1 MKPKKNFKF
10 ILLTVMVAVCVYNV
24 YHVFLIIRE
33 EDDTRKSLLVED
45 ICAAITEQAIAVYL
59 PGLLYESEAKKKEE
73 VILEDESTCESIIE
87 TKGRTIAERLLAE
100 NQAQAIEQENEQAKE
115 QAKEKQKEKQKEE
128 EQKDEQEESEK
139 DQKKEEEPVVAQASP
154 LLDLSMERL
163 ANFDYLLNNFFVVDP
178 NTTADSSKINA
189 EAFMNTDLTIK
200 GEASAPQILIY
211 HTHSQEEF
219 ADSVEGDTS
228 TGIIG
233 LGDYLTEILTNT
245 YGYNVLHDTQAFD
258 MSGGSLDRNKAYNY
272 AREGIQKVL
281 EENPSIDVIIDLH
294 RDGVSADKH
303 LVTEIDGKQTAQI
316 MYFNG
321 LSYTNN
327 SGELDYLYNPYISD
341 NLAFSFRLE
350 YEAAQYYP
358 TLTRCVY
365 LKGYRYNLDLRPK
378 SILLEVG
385 AQTNTVEEA
394 RNAMEPFAYILNKVL
409 KGE

>member
-1 MKPKKNFKF
+1 MKPKKNFKI
-10 ILLTVMVAVCVYNV
+10 ILWAVMVAVCIYNV
-24 YHVFLIIRE
+24 YHVFLLIRE
-33 EDDTRKSLLVED
+33 EDNTRKSLLIEN
-45 ICAAITEQAIAVYL
+45 IYAGITEQAIAVYL
-59 PGLLYESEAKKKEE
+59 PGLLYESEREKKEE
-73 VILEDESTCESIIE
+73 IILEDESTCESIIE
-87 TKGRTIAERLLAE
+87 TKGRTIAERLLEE
-100 NQAQAIEQENEQAKE
+100 NQAQAIQQENEQA
-115 QAKEKQKEKQKEE
+115 KEKQKEE
-128 EQKDEQEESEK
+128 EQKEK
-139 DQKKEEEPVVAQASP
+139 DTKEKEEDKQEKNEEPVVAQASP

-178 NTTADSSKINA
+178 NTTVDNSKINA
-189 EAFMNTDLTIK
+189 ETFMNTDLTIK
-200 GEASAPQILIY
+200 GEATSPQILIY

-219 ADSVEGDTS
+219 IDSVEGDTS
-228 TGIIG
+228 TGVIG
-233 LGDYLTEILTNT
+233 LGDYLAEILTDT
-245 YGYNVLHDTQAFD
+245 YGYNVIHDTQTFD
-258 MSGGSLDRNKAYNY
+258 MAGGSIDRNKAYNY

-281 EENPSIDVIIDLH
+281 EENPSVDVIIDLH
-294 RDGVSADKH
+294 RDGVSEDKH
-303 LVTEIDGKQTAQI
+303 LVTDINGKPTAQI

-327 SGELDYLYNPYISD
+327 GGILEYLNNPYISD

-350 YEAAQYYP
+350 YESAQYYP

>member
-1 MKPKKNFKF
+1 MKPKSNFKF

-24 YHVFLIIRE
+24 YHVFLLIRE
-33 EDDTRKSLLVED
+33 EDNTRKSLLVED
-45 ICAAITEQAIAVYL
+45 ICAGITEQAIAVYL

-73 VILEDESTCESIIE
+73 IILEDESTCESIIE

-100 NQAQAIEQENEQAKE
+100 NQAQAIEQENEH
-115 QAKEKQKEKQKEE
+115 AKEKQKEE
-128 EQKDEQEESEK
+128 DEQAEAEN
-139 DQKKEEEPVVAQASP
+139 DQKKAEEPAVAQASP

-178 NTTADSSKINA
+178 NTTADSSQINA
-189 EAFMNTDLTIK
+189 ETFMNTDLTVK

-228 TGIIG
+228 TGVIG

-245 YGYNVLHDTQAFD
+245 YGYNVLHDTQTFD
-258 MSGGSLDRNKAYNY
+258 LFGGSLDRNKAYNY
-272 AREGIQKVL
+272 ARDGIEKVL

-294 RDGVSADKH
+294 RDGVSEDKH

-327 SGELDYLYNPYISD
+327 GGNLDYLYNPYISD

-394 RNAMEPFAYILNKVL
+394 RNAMEPFAYILNKIL

>member
-1 MKPKKNFKF
+1 MKPKNNFKF

-24 YHVFLIIRE
+24 YHVFLLIRE
-33 EDDTRKSLLVED
+33 EDNTRKSLLVED
-45 ICAAITEQAIAVYL
+45 ICAGITEQAIAVYL
-59 PGLLYESEAKKKEE
+59 PGLLYESEAEKKEE
-73 VILEDESTCESIIE
+73 IILEDESTCESIIE

-100 NQAQAIEQENEQAKE
+100 NQAQAIEQENEN
-115 QAKEKQKEKQKEE
+115 AKEKQAEE
-128 EQKDEQEESEK
+128 EQKEAEN
-139 DQKKEEEPVVAQASP
+139 DQKKAEEPVVAQASP

-178 NTTADSSKINA
+178 NTTADSSQINA
-189 EAFMNTDLTIK
+189 ETFMNTDLTVK

-219 ADSVEGDTS
+219 ADSEEGDTS
-228 TGIIG
+228 TGVIG

-245 YGYNVLHDTQAFD
+245 YGYNVLHDTQTFD
-258 MSGGSLDRNKAYNY
+258 LSGGSLDRNKAYNY
-272 AREGIQKVL
+272 ARDGIEKVL
-281 EENPSIDVIIDLH
+281 AENPSIDVIIDLH
-294 RDGVSADKH
+294 RDGVSEDKH

-327 SGELDYLYNPYISD
+327 GGNLDYLYNPYISD

>member
-1 MKPKKNFKF
+1 MKPKNNFKF

-24 YHVFLIIRE
+24 YHVFLLIRE
-33 EDDTRKSLLVED
+33 EDNTRKSLLVED
-45 ICAAITEQAIAVYL
+45 ICAGITEQAIAVYL
-59 PGLLYESEAKKKEE
+59 PGLLYESEAEKKEE
-73 VILEDESTCESIIE
+73 IILEDESTCESIIE

-100 NQAQAIEQENEQAKE
+100 NQAQAIEQENEN
-115 QAKEKQKEKQKEE
+115 AKEKQAEE
-128 EQKDEQEESEK
+128 EQKEAEN
-139 DQKKEEEPVVAQASP
+139 DQKKAEEPAVAQASP

-178 NTTADSSKINA
+178 NTTADSSQINA
-189 EAFMNTDLTIK
+189 ETFMNTDLTVK

-228 TGIIG
+228 TGVIG

-245 YGYNVLHDTQAFD
+245 YGYNVLHDTQTFD
-258 MSGGSLDRNKAYNY
+258 LFGGSLDRNKAYNY
-272 AREGIQKVL
+272 ARDGIEKVL

-294 RDGVSADKH
+294 RDGVSEDKH

-327 SGELDYLYNPYISD
+327 GGNLDYLYNPYISD

-394 RNAMEPFAYILNKVL
+394 RNAMEPFAYILNKIL

>member
-10 ILLTVMVAVCVYNV
+10 ILWVVMIAVCIYNV
-24 YHVFLIIRE
+24 YHVFLLIRE
-33 EDDTRKSLLVED
+33 EDNTRKSLLIEN
-45 ICAAITEQAIAVYL
+45 IYAGIIEQAVAVYL
-59 PGLLYESEAKKKEE
+59 PGLLYESEAEKKEE
-73 VILEDESTCESIIE
+73 IILEDESTCESIIE
-87 TKGRTIAERLLAE
+87 TKGRTIAERLLEE
-100 NQAQAIEQENEQAKE
+100 NQAQAIQEENEQAKE
-115 QAKEKQKEKQKEE
+115 QQNEEQNEKDKEE
-128 EQKDEQEESEK
+128 EEK
-139 DQKKEEEPVVAQASP
+139 NEEPVVAQASP
-154 LLDLSMERL
+154 LLDLSIERL

-178 NTTADSSKINA
+178 NTTVDSSKINA
-189 EAFMNTDLTIK
+189 ETFMNTDLTIK
-200 GEASAPQILIY
+200 GEAASPQILIY

-219 ADSVEGDTS
+219 ADSVEGDPS
-228 TGIIG
+228 TGVIG
-233 LGDYLTEILTNT
+233 LGDYLAEILTNT
-245 YGYNVLHDTQAFD
+245 YGYNVIHDTQTFD
-258 MSGGSLDRNKAYNY
+258 IAGGSIDRNKAYNY
-272 AREGIQKVL
+272 ARDGIQKVL

-294 RDGVSADKH
+294 RDGVSEDKH
-303 LVTEIDGKQTAQI
+303 LVTDINGKPTAQI

-327 SGELDYLYNPYISD
+327 GGDLEYLNNPYISD

-409 KGE
+409 KGK

>member
-1 MKPKKNFKF
+1 MKPKNNFKF

-24 YHVFLIIRE
+24 YHVFLLIRE
-33 EDDTRKSLLVED
+33 EDNTRKSLLVED
-45 ICAAITEQAIAVYL
+45 ICAGITEQAIAVYL
-59 PGLLYESEAKKKEE
+59 PGLLYESEAEKKEE
-73 VILEDESTCESIIE
+73 IILEDESTCESIIE

-100 NQAQAIEQENEQAKE
+100 NQAQAIEQENEN
-115 QAKEKQKEKQKEE
+115 AKEKQAEEE
-128 EQKDEQEESEK
+128 EQKEAEN
-139 DQKKEEEPVVAQASP
+139 DQKKAEEPVVAQASP

-178 NTTADSSKINA
+178 NTTADSSQINA
-189 EAFMNTDLTIK
+189 ETFMNTDLTVK

-228 TGIIG
+228 TGVIG

-245 YGYNVLHDTQAFD
+245 YGYNVLHDTQTFD
-258 MSGGSLDRNKAYNY
+258 LSGGSLDRNKAYNY
-272 AREGIQKVL
+272 ARDGIEKVL
-281 EENPSIDVIIDLH
+281 AENPSIDVIIDLH
-294 RDGVSADKH
+294 RDGVSEDKH

-327 SGELDYLYNPYISD
+327 GGNLDYLYNPYISD

>member
-1 MKPKKNFKF
+1 MKPKNNFKF
-10 ILLTVMVAVCVYNV
+10 ILLTIMVAVCVYNV
-24 YHVFLIIRE
+24 YHVFLLIRE
-33 EDDTRKSLLVED
+33 EDNTRKSLLVED
-45 ICAAITEQAIAVYL
+45 ICAGITEQAIAVYL
-59 PGLLYESEAKKKEE
+59 PGLLYESEAEKKEE
-73 VILEDESTCESIIE
+73 IILEDESTCESIIE

-100 NQAQAIEQENEQAKE
+100 NQAQAIEQENEN
-115 QAKEKQKEKQKEE
+115 AKEKQAEE
-128 EQKDEQEESEK
+128 EQKEAEN
-139 DQKKEEEPVVAQASP
+139 DQKKAEEPAVAQASP

-178 NTTADSSKINA
+178 NTTADSSQINA
-189 EAFMNTDLTIK
+189 ETFMNTDLTVK

-228 TGIIG
+228 TGVIG

-245 YGYNVLHDTQAFD
+245 YGYNVLHDTQTFD
-258 MSGGSLDRNKAYNY
+258 LSGGSLDRNKAYNY
-272 AREGIQKVL
+272 ARDGIEKVL
-281 EENPSIDVIIDLH
+281 AENPSIDVIIDLH
-294 RDGVSADKH
+294 RDGVSEDKH

-327 SGELDYLYNPYISD
+327 GGNLDYLYNPYISD